1 MPVILIVEDDTFLS
15 STYRLKFTKV
25 GFTVYIAMDGQ
36 EAMNILQNVR
46 PDVILLDLVMPVK
59 DGFTVL
65 SELKADEKLKS
76 IPVIITSNLS
86 QKEDI
91 DKAKELGAAD
101 FIIKSDVSLDDL
113 VKKVQNLLAG
123 KLG

>member
-36 EAMNILQNVR
+36 EAINILQNVR

-65 SELKADEKLKS
+65 SEVKANDQYKT
-76 IPVIITSNLS
+76 IPEIVTSNLS

-91 DKAKELGAAD
+91 DKAKGLGAAD

>member
-1 MPVILIVEDDTFLS
+1 MATILIVEDDRFLS
-15 STYRLKFTKV
+15 SAYRLKFTKV
-25 GFTVYIAMDGQ
+25 GFSVHLAMDGQ
-36 EAMNILQNVR
+36 EAMAILQTVI
-46 PDVILLDLVMPVK
+46 PDIILLDLVMPVK

-86 QKEDI
+86 QKEDV
-91 DKAKELGAAD
+91 DKAKGLGALD

-113 VKKVQNLLAG
+113 VKKVQGILTG
-123 KLG
+123 

>member
-36 EAMNILQNVR
+36 EAINILQNVR

-65 SELKADEKLKS
+65 SEVKANDQYKT
-76 IPVIITSNLS
+76 IPVIVTSNLS

-91 DKAKELGAAD
+91 DKAKGLGAAD

-123 KLG
+123 KPG

>member
-123 KLG
+123 KPG